1 MSYTRPSASA
11 ADATWLGAAA
21 YTRPAQSAADA
32 TWVQGAGYVAGWN
45 HTTFGSPSNAPN
57 AVGFSSVANFG
68 TALGG
73 NFQRALGF
81 SSTPFGTPGVVGAQL
96 PSSPFASFG
105 IGTIPLLAEG
115 WSSTAFGGPDTP
127 LFATGAIHTVF
138 GDSQIIQFWQHR
150 GPAPATRFGTPY
162 IQQDAVLDATG
173 APHTRFGRAFAAEV
187 VELEAN
193 WVTQAAGF
201 KPVAFGSP
209 STDESQS
216 VRAFSTR
223 HTVFG
228 VPTASTAMF
237 GVVARFGLPRVNVG
251 LFAVGA
257 VPGTAAGLP
266 RSGTSGEAKA
276 VRATQFGAAV
286 GGRACAAQGTLR
298 TQFGV
303 GSVRYGFSAL
313 ASGAQHG
320 RFGTTSAHCTYRAL
334 RAAPGTRFGRPSL
347 VRGTEC

>member
-1 MSYTRPSASA
+1 MSYTPPAGDA
-11 ADATWLGAAA
+11 AHFSWVGVAA
-21 YTRPAQSAADA
+21 YTAPAGDAADFSWA
-32 TWVQGAGYVAGWN
+32 QGSGYAAGWN
-45 HTTFGSPSNAPN
+45 PTAFGTPSNAPN
-57 AVGFSSVANFG
+57 AVGFKVA
-68 TALGG
+68 
-73 NFQRALGF
+73 
-81 SSTPFGTPGVVGAQL
+81 PFGSPEGEIFYRAAGIYGTLFGAPGTVGAQL

-127 LFATGAIHTVF
+127 LFAAGAIHTVF
-138 GDSQIIQFWQHR
+138 GDSQIIQSWKHL

-162 IQQDAVLDATG
+162 IQQDMALDATG
-173 APHTRFGRAFAAEV
+173 ALNTRFGRASATET

-209 STDESQS
+209 STGEARS

-228 VPTASTAMF
+228 APTASTAMF
-237 GVVARFGLPRVNVG
+237 GVVTRFGLPRMNVG
-251 LFAVGA
+251 LLAVGA
-257 VPGTAAGLP
+257 VPGTATGSP
-266 RSGTSGEAKA
+266 HSGTSGEA
-276 VRATQFGAAV
+276 RAIRAARFGAAV
-286 GGRACAAQGTLR
+286 GGRACVAQGALR

-313 ASGAQHG
+313 ASGVQHG
-320 RFGTTSAHCTYRAL
+320 HFGSASAHCAYRAL
-334 RAAPGTRFGRPSL
+334 RATVGTRFGRPSL
-347 VRGTEC
+347 VRGAEC